1 MNAQARRFVFGAT
14 LFALMISARPA
25 LAQNRLVNMVPQNRS
40 GETNQDA
47 EPTLAIDPNNYSQMV
62 GSAFTWDNLNQ
73 SPMVTNTAPIYVS
86 SDRGATWALAL
97 IVPSLVG
104 SGFPTGDINL
114 SFGSTLSGGSGLEP
128 GWLVHGMVGSPPIV
142 RL

>member
-47 EPTLAIDPNNYSQMV
+47 EPTLAIDPNNYS
-62 GSAFTWDNLNQ
+62 
-73 SPMVTNTAPIYVS
+73 Y
-86 SDRGATWALAL
+86 
-97 IVPSLVG
+97 
-104 SGFPTGDINL
+104 
-114 SFGSTLSGGSGLEP
+114 
-128 GWLVHGMVGSPPIV
+128 
-142 RL
+142 